1 MSEGFAC
8 RLARLFP
15 EGLRSQSFVP
25 NVQNFCEAGPVP
37 APNSIDANDLID
49 PGSSIFKLIQ
59 WAKAAQ
65 FPIWCECTPGDPP
78 FTGGQCAV
86 PYRIN
91 SSTTW
96 TSTAQGGGSG
106 TSLHLQNQIATGPFT
121 IEPIRNE
128 AGQFTEGRLR
138 SPAIAEGTVLNAYV
152 FFDSRIGTEF
162 NITFQRTDNL
172 PDECGDPPPP
182 PEDTDPPPPPPTPDP
197 DLPELPEPEPGP
209 VGPAGAD
216 GERGPAGADGER
228 GPAGPCPNIVAG
240 TLTIDQGVEPSIEFL
255 KFGDCNY
262 EVNLL
267 LPGQEEEEGIV
278 GILVQAISIPENVAA
293 SAIFNGDGP
302 VIYTP
307 RLATVTLFIQ
317 GADFSG
323 YTQDYPMKNA
333 NQFFAAPNPFFI
345 ISYSVHPIS
354 NVVVKTTP
362 IRLTRPVLR

>member
-1 MSEGFAC
+1 M
-8 RLARLFP
+8 
-15 EGLRSQSFVP
+15 
-25 NVQNFCEAGPVP
+25 P
-37 APNSIDANDLID
+37 APNSIDANDFID

-59 WAKAAQ
+59 WAKHAQ
-65 FPIWCECTPGDPP
+65 FPVWCECNDADPP
-78 FTGGQCAV
+78 YQGGQCGV
-86 PYRIN
+86 LYEVRSDERWTGVTSGPNPTNEDLNQFRGNYFGPYGPLFSRDEPDGTRTAKKYYIP
-91 SSTTW
+91 SSNPP
-96 TSTAQGGGSG
+96 QDIFVGSDRG
-106 TSLHLQNQIATGPFT
+106 I
-121 IEPIRNE
+121 
-128 AGQFTEGRLR
+128 
-138 SPAIAEGTVLNAYV
+138 
-152 FFDSRIGTEF
+152 RIGYTVQVRL
-162 NITFQRTDNL
+162 IRKDGL
-172 PDECGDPPPP
+172 PDNCGNPPSEPESPEPP
-182 PEDTDPPPPPPTPDP
+182 SAPPQPAP

-209 VGPAGAD
+209 AGPEGERGPAGDD

-228 GPAGPCPNIVAG
+228 GPTGPCPNIVAG
-240 TLTIDQGVEPSIEFL
+240 SLTIEQGIEPSIEFL
-255 KFGDCNY
+255 KYGDCNY